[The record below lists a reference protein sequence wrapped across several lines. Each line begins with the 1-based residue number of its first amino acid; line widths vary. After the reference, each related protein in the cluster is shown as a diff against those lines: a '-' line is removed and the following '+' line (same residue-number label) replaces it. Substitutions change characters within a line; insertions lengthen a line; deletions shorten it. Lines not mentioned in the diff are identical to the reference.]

1 MEEHTTFE
9 ETIVENEARIPS
21 FTLCP
26 DRPDQKSIESFEDVV
41 EEIENA
47 KTKYKISYRE
57 NKPYEETKIVHET
70 FNQTFNDDWYF
81 APRVAEYYPFE
92 TLICLIMT
100 PLRSHKLQPDWT
112 VAVSY
117 YNGKNFKVHILIVNW
132 FIFSTKPKWDILHQ
146 HGIIYN
152 FIKKDNHLIP
162 TNLQRKSYIGMGA
175 ILI

>member
-1 MEEHTTFE
+1 MIGVSIQSWINLIEEHTTFE

-70 FNQTFNDDWYF
+70 FDQTFNRDWYF
-81 APRVAEYYPFE
+81 APRVAEYPPFE

-112 VAVSY
+112 IAVSY
-117 YNGKNFKVHILIVNW
+117 YNGKIFK
-132 FIFSTKPKWDILHQ
+132 ST
-146 HGIIYN
+146 
-152 FIKKDNHLIP
+152 
-162 TNLQRKSYIGMGA
+162 YIDCK
-175 ILI
+175 LVYF